1 MATFGERLR
10 FLRTS
15 LGVSQAQ
22 VADLLGVT
30 NVTISDYER
39 GRRRPAGEHS
49 LEVYET
55 LADFFHVDLPYLLGR
70 SDRVLRLSGR
80 DDLDDAAGVSLEVTP
95 DELALLRAYREAPD
109 NLQAAVRAILCLERR
124 P

>member
-10 FLRTS
+10 FLRQQRG
-15 LGVSQAQ
+15 LSQAD

-39 GRRRPAGEHS
+39 GRRRPGGETAID
-49 LEVYET
+49 VYEDI
-55 LADFFHVDLPYLLGR
+55 AAYFDVDLQYLLGL
-70 SDRVLRLSGR
+70 SDVVVRLSGR
-80 DDLDDAAGVSLEVTP
+80 DDLDDPAGVALEVTP
-95 DELALLRAYREAPD
+95 DELRVVRAYREAPA
-109 NLQAAVRAILCLERR
+109 NLQDAVRAVLGLERR

>member
-10 FLRTS
+10 ELRQG
-15 LGVSQAQ
+15 LNMSQTQ
-22 VADLLGVT
+22 IGDLLGVT
-30 NVTISDYER
+30 KVTISDYER
-39 GRRRPAGEHS
+39 GRSHPAGERA
-49 LEVYET
+49 LEFFET
-55 LADFFHVDLPYLLGR
+55 LADFFNVDLPYLLGQR
-70 SDRVLRLSGR
+70 DYVVRLSGR